1 MSRRNLHNDENFW
14 PCVSDMFLALFVIAL
29 VLYSTMSAD
38 KGRGDEYISDLAA
51 QEACSL
57 FETLKREYPGSETL
71 QSIDVD
77 EILEEEHGTRPKLA
91 EALYSLLSCAET
103 TQYFHVKD
111 ETLTKVPDDAAM
123 YRYSDAI
130 ALLYEARTEGGCPPD
145 ESDPCYHEH
154 MRMVREHVER
164 EINKSKSGDVY
175 SEYSHEDLVDK
186 IRDLERQILY
196 LIPKAQYDALNEK
209 YQKLS
214 KEGADPEKWR
224 NKVVVKLAEQVWIK
238 IRINVAKIILGTNDA
253 VIKGND
259 GKIAALEDPRKGV
272 MESVQEVLNQSRFA
286 PLLKAGVQVKVNEG
300 IIYIPSTVFKY
311 PQAFIT
317 KEYNKGRGV
326 VTSELREE
334 FEKNLT
340 DAEKKNLMLLAEF
353 LSEIEKLVSSG
364 KLAID
369 NIAIEC
375 YMVDTP
381 SASNEGMILQCSFD
395 AWRMLDMY
403 AEGRLSGYKKEEGR
417 LSGYKKEDGQGL
429 FSMSGFIRE
438 KKNYEKPS
446 GPHMQIRFNCSPKR
460 AEEESASPN

>member
-103 TQYFHVKD
+103 TQYFHVTD

-130 ALLYEARTEGGCPPD
+130 ALLYEARTEGGFPPD

-164 EINKSKSGDVY
+164 EINKSKSGAAY

-186 IRDLERQILY
+186 IRDLERQILN

-214 KEGADPEKWR
+214 KEGSDPEKWR

-272 MESVQEVLNQSRFA
+272 MESVQVVLEQKKFKPLLTAGVKVDVDKGIIIIPSAVFAYPFGDKAIPSADLSSRFEA
-286 PLLKAGVQVKVNEG
+286 ELGKN
-300 IIYIPSTVFKY
+300 S
-311 PQAFIT
+311 
-317 KEYNKGRGV
+317 KEIANMK
-326 VTSELREE
+326 
-334 FEKNLT
+334 
-340 DAEKKNLMLLAEF
+340 LLAKF
-353 LSEIEKLVSSG
+353 LDEIGQKVHEG
-364 KLAID
+364 GLAID

-375 YMVDTP
+375 YKVDTP
-381 SASNEGMILQCSFD
+381 SDENEGKILQCSFD
-395 AWRMLDMY
+395 AWRLLDMY
-403 AEGRLSGYKKEEGR
+403 VGGRLSGYKNA
-417 LSGYKKEDGQGL
+417 DGQGL
-429 FSMSGFIRE
+429 FSMTGFIRE

-460 AEEESASPN
+460 VEEESASPNKKR

>member
-103 TQYFHVKD
+103 TQYFHVTD

-130 ALLYEARTEGGCPPD
+130 ALLYEARTEGGFPPD

-186 IRDLERQILY
+186 IRDLERQILN

-214 KEGADPEKWR
+214 KEGSDPEKWR
-224 NKVVVKLAEQVWIK
+224 NKVVVKHAERIALLVQINAAEIIK
-238 IRINVAKIILGTNDA
+238 RKNDD

-272 MESVQEVLNQSRFA
+272 MESVQVVLEQEKFK
-286 PLLKAGVQVKVNEG
+286 PLLTAGVKVDVDKG
-300 IIYIPSTVFKY
+300 IIIIPSAVFAY
-311 PQAFIT
+311 PFGNEAIES
-317 KEYNKGRGV
+317 KKLRGR
-326 VTSELREE
+326 
-334 FEKNLT
+334 FEAAL
-340 DAEKKNLMLLAEF
+340 AKKPKVIANMKLLAQFMNAIGEN
-353 LSEIEKLVSSG
+353 IENDE
-364 KLAID
+364 LAVD

-381 SASNEGMILQCSFD
+381 SLENEGKILQCSFD
-395 AWRMLDMY
+395 AWRLLDMY
-403 AEGRLSGYKKEEGR
+403 CVGRRLSEYKNA
-417 LSGYKKEDGQGL
+417 DGQGL
-429 FSMSGFIRE
+429 FSMTGFIRE

-460 AEEESASPN
+460 AEEESASSE

>member
-103 TQYFHVKD
+103 TQYFHVTD

-130 ALLYEARTEGGCPPD
+130 ALLYEARTEGGFPPD

-164 EINKSKSGDVY
+164 EINKSKSGAVY

-238 IRINVAKIILGTNDA
+238 IRINVAKIILSTNDA

-272 MESVQEVLNQSRFA
+272 MESVQVVLEQKKFE
-286 PLLKAGVQVKVNEG
+286 PLLTAGVKVDVDKG
-300 IIYIPSTVFKY
+300 IIIIPSVVFAY
-311 PQAFIT
+311 PFGNEAIMSEKLRDRFEAALGENS
-317 KEYNKGRGV
+317 KEIANMK
-326 VTSELREE
+326 
-334 FEKNLT
+334 
-340 DAEKKNLMLLAEF
+340 LLAEF
-353 LSEIEKLVSSG
+353 LDEIG
-364 KLAID
+364 KEVNKGGLAID

-375 YMVDTP
+375 YKVDTP
-381 SASNEGMILQCSFD
+381 SDANEGKILQCSFD
-395 AWRMLDMY
+395 AWRLLDMY
-403 AEGRLSGYKKEEGR
+403 VGGRLSGYKNA
-417 LSGYKKEDGQGL
+417 DGQGL
-429 FSMSGFIRE
+429 FSMTGFIRE

-460 AEEESASPN
+460 AEEESASSNKKR